1 MMENTILVLIDL
13 QQFIITLQKLLR
25 KQLTPHTINIV
36 LANNQNLVDAAIE
49 NDIPIVFVRVMP
61 PFIGKLVK
69 KWGDILLPIPKNNQ
83 VEMLTK
89 RGPDAFSNKAM
100 SDLMSR
106 YNVKNMIITGV
117 STDNGVLKTAKTAVQ
132 RGINIIAVED
142 AMSAAS
148 LSGHAAAIGELK
160 RIASIMTT
168 DGLLKE
174 MKNNR
179 G

>member
-25 KQLTPHTINIV
+25 KQLSPHTIDIV
-36 LANNQNLVDAAIE
+36 LTNNQKLVDSAIE
-49 NDIPIVFVRVMP
+49 NDIPIVFVRVIP
-61 PFIGKLVK
+61 SFIGKLVK
-69 KWGDILLPIPKNNQ
+69 KWGDTLLPIPENNQ

-89 RGPDAFSNKAM
+89 RKPDAFSNKEM
-100 SDLMSR
+100 SNFMLR

-148 LSGHAAAIGELK
+148 ARDHAAAIGELK
-160 RIASIMTT
+160 AIATIMTT
-168 DGLLKE
+168 DELLKKL
-174 MKNNR
+174 KNT
-179 G
+179 